1 MKQLAKLLQLGRLDG
16 VVMDKFTYR
25 YIQNGMSNST
35 DTYMKYFFQETVMM
49 DIPHSIGRK
58 TSYGILFRNEQ
69 LYENVKTMFAVDE
82 GMALRLKVMKSFLTL
97 LEQKEGVESK
107 WFYMEVLYENIHFF
121 SIVLGSMLVV
131 GFVFEVVR
139 RMNQLQR

>member
-1 MKQLAKLLQLGRLDG
+1 
-16 VVMDKFTYR
+16 
-25 YIQNGMSNST
+25 
-35 DTYMKYFFQETVMM
+35 MM
-49 DIPHSIGRK
+49 DIPHTTGRK

-69 LYENVKTMFAVDE
+69 LYENVQKMFSVDE
-82 GMALRLKVMKSFLTL
+82 GMTLRLKVMKSFLTI

-107 WFYMEVLYENIHFF
+107 RFYMEVLYENIHLV

-131 GFVFEVVR
+131 GILFEVVRRR